1 MVHGKEYPALSH
13 THTHHLGGY
22 LGWSLPNDE
31 AFRRKIPTYQ
41 MQEGVERKGRDT

>member
-1 MVHGKEYPALSH
+1 MGRSTLPSH
-13 THTHHLGGY
+13 TPTHTTFGGY